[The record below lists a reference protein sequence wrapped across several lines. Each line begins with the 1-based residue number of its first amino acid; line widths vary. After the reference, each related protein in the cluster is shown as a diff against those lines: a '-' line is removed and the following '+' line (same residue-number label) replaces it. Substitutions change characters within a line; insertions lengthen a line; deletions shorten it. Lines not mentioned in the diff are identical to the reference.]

1 MHEDLRK
8 IYEELGYNEFDNY
21 LEEIAKRNFFGF
33 VLACLYN
40 GSWRTLEFPVR
51 ERIELTTSWLGMYK
65 NSRTM
70 SSVAVVSLAVNIR
83 RGMNG
88 NVQKILAKVREYKA

>member
-40 GSWRTLEFPVR
+40 GS
-51 ERIELTTSWLGMYK
+51 
-65 NSRTM
+65 
-70 SSVAVVSLAVNIR
+70 
-83 RGMNG
+83 
-88 NVQKILAKVREYKA
+88 

>member
-1 MHEDLRK
+1 
-8 IYEELGYNEFDNY
+8 
-21 LEEIAKRNFFGF
+21 
-33 VLACLYN
+33 
-40 GSWRTLEFPVR
+40 
-51 ERIELTTSWLGMYK
+51 MYK

-70 SSVAVVSLAVNIR
+70 SSVAVVSLAINIR